1 MHDYWIDVLTLAP
14 VIFVLI
20 GLTVAVAL
28 DNCTR
33 VEQRRMLLLILLVE
47 FLLVVQNYAG
57 YLMEPLRSAAF
68 AKTIISLTGYILRP
82 LMFVL
87 FFRLVAP
94 DKRFWPAWVLI
105 GLNAAVY
112 LTALFSRAAFY
123 FDENSTFHRGP
134 LGFTCFY
141 ISAVL
146 FVYLIWLTI
155 SENRRLRMKALSL
168 PLLSDLF
175 ITAAVLFDL
184 FSPYRAYPISAFTIA
199 LICGSVL
206 YYIWLHLLFE
216 REHERELLNGQ
227 YMQIML
233 SQIQPHFLYNSLGA
247 IRDTYRSDTR
257 RGEQAITE
265 FAEYLRHNM
274 DSLTQE
280 QPIPF
285 TEELDH
291 VRSYLNLQ
299 KLRFGDD
306 LNVAYDLESMDFR
319 LPTLTLQPLVE
330 NAVTYG
336 VRKNET
342 GRGTVT
348 IRSREYPDRWEV
360 SVTDDG
366 PGFVPDS
373 LPGDSERS
381 HVGLRNVRERLK
393 HTCGGELRIDSTL
406 GEGTTAT
413 IILPKQDA
421 I

>member
-1 MHDYWIDVLTLAP
+1 MRDFFVEVLCLAP
-14 VIFVLI
+14 LVILLI
-20 GLTVAVAL
+20 GLIFAVLL
-28 DNCTR
+28 DGATR
-33 VEQRRMLLLILLVE
+33 DTQRRMLLLILLVE
-47 FLLVVQNYAG
+47 FLLVVQNYTD

-68 AKTIISLTGYILRP
+68 VKTIISLTGYILRP

-87 FFRLVAP
+87 LFRLVAP
-94 DKRFWPAWVLI
+94 DKRFWAAWGLV

-141 ISAVL
+141 ISAAL

-155 SENRRLRMKALSL
+155 SENSRLRMKALSL

-175 ITAAVLFDL
+175 ITAAVLFDV

-216 REHERELLNGQ
+216 REHERELLDGQ
-227 YMQIML
+227 YFQIML

-247 IRDTYRSDTR
+247 IRDTYRGDAR

-285 TEELDH
+285 TEELAH
-291 VRSYLNLQ
+291 VRCYLDLQ
-299 KLRFGDD
+299 TLRFGDD
-306 LNVAYDLESMDFR
+306 LNVAYDLESTDFS

-336 VRKNET
+336 VRKNES

-348 IRSREYPDRWEV
+348 VRSREFPDRWEV

-381 HVGLRNVRERLK
+381 HIGLHNVRERLK
-393 HTCGGELRIDSTL
+393 FKSGGELRIDSAL

-413 IILPKQDA
+413 IILPKQGA

>member
-1 MHDYWIDVLTLAP
+1 MHVKMTDILFVAPLLLTL
-14 VIFVLI
+14 L
-20 GLTVAVAL
+20 GLAVSVAL

-33 VEQRRMLLLILLVE
+33 VEQRRMLMLILLVE
-47 FLLVVQNYAG
+47 LLLVAQNCAD
-57 YLMEPLRSAAF
+57 YLMELLRSASYARI
-68 AKTIISLTGYILRP
+68 AVSIIGYALPP

-94 DKRFWPAWVLI
+94 DKRFWPAWILI

-216 REHERELLNGQ
+216 REHERELLDGQ
-227 YMQIML
+227 HMQIML

-247 IRDTYRSDTR
+247 IRDTYRGDAR

-285 TEELDH
+285 TEELGH
-291 VRSYLNLQ
+291 VRCYLSLQ

-306 LNVAYDLESMDFR
+306 LNVAYDLESTDFR

-393 HTCGGELRIDSTL
+393 HACGGELRIDSTL

-413 IILPKQDA
+413 IILPKQGA